1 MEPPSTPITPLET
14 DAQMSRRHLRR
25 KRQIVLGSLIALLL
39 VSCAYR
45 FYQYHHYVTRP
56 LVLTRSGSNSQPLP
70 LADKINPN
78 RAPWSSL
85 TRLPGIGPQRAQDI
99 IEYRKQY
106 DQKRHDSS
114 QPFSNAQDLQKI
126 KGIGPKTVEKLKD
139 YLVFQ

>member
-1 MEPPSTPITPLET
+1 MAILC
-14 DAQMSRRHLRR
+14 A
-25 KRQIVLGSLIALLL
+25 
-39 VSCAYR
+39 SCIYR
-45 FYQYHHYVTRP
+45 FCQHHYYVARP
-56 LVLTRSGSNSQPLP
+56 FVLARSESNIKPLT
-70 LADKINPN
+70 LTDKINPN

-106 DQKRHDSS
+106 DQKRNDQSP
-114 QPFSNAQDLQKI
+114 PFGDAQDLQKI